1 MTLSIQ
7 NMDVGYRSRRVI
19 SGINLPKIKP
29 GSLVGVLGPNAVGKS
44 TLLKSLAGI
53 NKYSGDVL
61 FNEASLSGLARAEF
75 IRTIGYLPQTLPQA
89 TTLVAYELVFSA
101 CRAVRTDLTLGEIE
115 RSIDMVFERLG
126 IVPLALRRLAEM
138 SGGQRQMVGLAQ
150 VLVRQPKLLL
160 LDEPTSALDLHW
172 QLNVLETIRE
182 EVKRSNAIGLVASHD
197 LNLALRFCDQLLI
210 LNQEGVLAMGP
221 AKDVL
226 TPENLRLAYGIEG
239 RVEQCSLGYSIV
251 LADRAITEQQTNR

>member
-1 MTLSIQ
+1 MNI
-7 NMDVGYRSRRVI
+7 GYRARTVI
-19 SGINLPKIKP
+19 SDINLPDIPP
-29 GSLVGVLGPNAVGKS
+29 GTLVGVLGPNAVGKS

-53 NKYSGDVL
+53 NKYSGEVL
-61 FNEASLSGLARAEF
+61 FNAASLPDLPHAEF
-75 IRTIGYLPQTLPQA
+75 IRTLGYLPQTLPQA

-101 CRAVRTDLTLGEIE
+101 CRAVRSDLSKADIE
-115 RSIDMVFERLG
+115 RSIETVFQRLG
-126 IVPLALRRLAEM
+126 IESLALRRLGEM

-182 EVKRSNAIGLVASHD
+182 EVTRTGAIGLVASHD

-210 LNQEGVLAMGP
+210 LNKQGVLAMG
-221 AKDVL
+221 AAHDVL

-239 RVEQCSLGYSIV
+239 RVERCSKGYPIV
-251 LADRAITEQQTNR
+251 LADRAISV